1 MKIPFLDLKKQ
12 YRTIKKVI
20 DSVIQ
25 NVLIDG
31 AFSGGPYVEK
41 FEKNFAKYIGAKY
54 AVGVNSGTSALHLA
68 MIALGIKEGDE
79 VVVPANTF
87 IATAWA
93 VSYVG
98 AKPVFV
104 DCKRDTWQIDPAK
117 IEKRLNE
124 KTKAIIGVHLF
135 GQPFDIDQVLAI
147 AKNHGLFL
155 VEDCAQAHGAKYR
168 RKTVGTFGDIACFSF
183 YPSKNLGAYGEGG
196 AVTTNNFEY
205 AKRIKFLRNHASV
218 KKYEHEEVGFNMRM
232 DGIQAAILDVKL
244 KYLNRWNRRRKEV
257 ARIYQ
262 TGIKNRLIIMQSQ
275 PILTESV
282 YYVFVITA
290 VRREEFM
297 QHLKKHKIETKIHY
311 PIPCHLQKAYRHL
324 GYRKGDLPVAEDFSR
339 NCVSIPLYPEM
350 TNQEVKRICRIIN
363 EYGD

>member
-205 AKRIKFLRNHASV
+205 AKRIKFLRNHAAV

-232 DGIQAAILDVKL
+232 D
-244 KYLNRWNRRRKEV
+244 
-257 ARIYQ
+257 
-262 TGIKNRLIIMQSQ
+262 
-275 PILTESV
+275 
-282 YYVFVITA
+282 
-290 VRREEFM
+290 
-297 QHLKKHKIETKIHY
+297 
-311 PIPCHLQKAYRHL
+311 
-324 GYRKGDLPVAEDFSR
+324 
-339 NCVSIPLYPEM
+339 
-350 TNQEVKRICRIIN
+350 
-363 EYGD
+363 